1 MNILDSFHS
10 INRRQNQGG
19 NRGLYMSLIKLNT
32 NPPLAQL
39 KSFGRVWTPL
49 FAIVIGLNL
58 MFNGHFEAAVTILIV
73 AGVIALVGW
82 VRPGKLKFLFVAA
95 MVVTY
100 PVGIIVGW
108 LLLRTIYFGCLC
120 PIGLVLKVFKK
131 DLLQQRWDLDAESYW
146 TQRREVVGTHQYF
159 RQF

>member
-1 MNILDSFHS
+1 
-10 INRRQNQGG
+10 
-19 NRGLYMSLIKLNT
+19 MSLIKLNI

-49 FAIVIGLNL
+49 FAIIIGFNV
-58 MFNGHFEAAVTILIV
+58 MFNGYFEAAVTIEVVAIV
-73 AGVIALVGW
+73 IVLVGW
-82 VRPGKLKFLFVAA
+82 LRPEMLKIPFVAA

-100 PVGIIVGW
+100 PIGIVVGW
-108 LLLRTIYFGCLC
+108 LLLRTIYYGCLC
-120 PIGLVLKVFKK
+120 PIGLMLKVFKK

-146 TQRREVVGTHQYF
+146 TQRREVVVTQQYF

>member
-1 MNILDSFHS
+1 
-10 INRRQNQGG
+10 
-19 NRGLYMSLIKLNT
+19 MSLIKLNT

-49 FAIVIGLNL
+49 FAIIIGFNVL
-58 MFNGHFEAAVTILIV
+58 FNGYFEAAVTIQIFAVVIV
-73 AGVIALVGW
+73 LVGW
-82 VRPGKLKFLFVAA
+82 LRPEMLKFPFVAA

-100 PVGIIVGW
+100 PIGIIVGW

-120 PIGLVLKVFKK
+120 PIGLMLKVFKK
-131 DLLQQRWDLDAESYW
+131 DLLQQRWDVDAESYW
-146 TQRREVVGTHQYF
+146 TERREVAGAHQYF

>member
-1 MNILDSFHS
+1 
-10 INRRQNQGG
+10 
-19 NRGLYMSLIKLNT
+19 MSLIKLNI

-49 FAIVIGLNL
+49 FAIIIGFNV
-58 MFNGHFEAAVTILIV
+58 MFNGYFEAAVTIELVAIV
-73 AGVIALVGW
+73 IVLVGW
-82 VRPGKLKFLFVAA
+82 LRPEMLKFPFVAA

-100 PVGIIVGW
+100 PIGIVVGW
-108 LLLRTIYFGCLC
+108 LLLRTIYYGCLC
-120 PIGLVLKVFKK
+120 PIGLMLKVFKK

-146 TQRREVVGTHQYF
+146 TQRREVVGTQQYF

>member
-1 MNILDSFHS
+1 
-10 INRRQNQGG
+10 
-19 NRGLYMSLIKLNT
+19 MSLIKLNI

-49 FAIVIGLNL
+49 FAIIIGFNV
-58 MFNGHFEAAVTILIV
+58 MFNGYFEAAVTIEVVAMVIV
-73 AGVIALVGW
+73 LVGW
-82 VRPGKLKFLFVAA
+82 LRPEMLKFPFVAA

-100 PVGIIVGW
+100 PIGIVVGW
-108 LLLRTIYFGCLC
+108 LLLRTIYYGCLC
-120 PIGLVLKVFKK
+120 PIGLMLKVFKK

-146 TQRREVVGTHQYF
+146 TQRREVVGTQQYF

>member
-1 MNILDSFHS
+1 
-10 INRRQNQGG
+10 
-19 NRGLYMSLIKLNT
+19 MSLIKLNV

-49 FAIVIGLNL
+49 FAIIIG
-58 MFNGHFEAAVTILIV
+58 FNVMSNGYFEAAVTIEVVAVVIV
-73 AGVIALVGW
+73 LVGW
-82 VRPGKLKFLFVAA
+82 LRPEMLKFPFVAA

-100 PVGIIVGW
+100 PIGIVVGW

-120 PIGLVLKVFKK
+120 PIGLMLKVFKK
-131 DLLQQRWDLDAESYW
+131 DLLQQRWDLNAESYW
-146 TQRREVVGTHQYF
+146 TQRREVTGTQQYF

>member
-1 MNILDSFHS
+1 
-10 INRRQNQGG
+10 
-19 NRGLYMSLIKLNT
+19 MSLIKLNI

-49 FAIVIGLNL
+49 FAIIIGFNV
-58 MFNGHFEAAVTILIV
+58 MFNGYFEAAVTIEVVAIV
-73 AGVIALVGW
+73 IVLVGW
-82 VRPGKLKFLFVAA
+82 LRPEMLKFPFVAA

-100 PVGIIVGW
+100 PIGTVVGW
-108 LLLRTIYFGCLC
+108 LLLRTIYYGCLC
-120 PIGLVLKVFKK
+120 PIGLMLKVFKK

-146 TQRREVVGTHQYF
+146 TERREVVGTQQYF

>member
-1 MNILDSFHS
+1 
-10 INRRQNQGG
+10 
-19 NRGLYMSLIKLNT
+19 MSLIKLNI

-49 FAIVIGLNL
+49 FAIIIGFNV
-58 MFNGHFEAAVTILIV
+58 MFNGYFEAAVTIEVVAMVIV
-73 AGVIALVGW
+73 LVGW
-82 VRPGKLKFLFVAA
+82 LRPEMLKFPFVAA

-100 PVGIIVGW
+100 PIGTVVGW
-108 LLLRTIYFGCLC
+108 LLLRTIYYGCLC
-120 PIGLVLKVFKK
+120 PIGLMLKVFKK

-146 TQRREVVGTHQYF
+146 TQRREVVGTQQYF

>member
-1 MNILDSFHS
+1 
-10 INRRQNQGG
+10 
-19 NRGLYMSLIKLNT
+19 MSLIKLNT

-49 FAIVIGLNL
+49 FAIIIGFNVL
-58 MFNGHFEAAVTILIV
+58 FNGYFEAAVTIQIIAVVIV
-73 AGVIALVGW
+73 LVGW
-82 VRPGKLKFLFVAA
+82 LRPEMLKFPFVAA

-100 PVGIIVGW
+100 PIGIIVGW

-120 PIGLVLKVFKK
+120 PIGLMLKVFKK
-131 DLLQQRWDLDAESYW
+131 DLLQQRWDVDAESYW
-146 TQRREVVGTHQYF
+146 TERREVAGIQQYF